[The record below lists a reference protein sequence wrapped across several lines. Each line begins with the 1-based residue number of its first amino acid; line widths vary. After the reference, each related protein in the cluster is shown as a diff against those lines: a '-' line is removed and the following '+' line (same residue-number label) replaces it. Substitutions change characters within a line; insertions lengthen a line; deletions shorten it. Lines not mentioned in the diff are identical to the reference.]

1 MTLAV
6 GKWETLERRHGTFG
20 GYDVRGDWVSDTQLK
35 RGWLIHLDGLDSGS
49 FAVCNGEIRRAGG
62 ECFAGPSGEM
72 SVAISPEIADLGA
85 SAKKAIFDAITRWET
100 EEREWPLHL

>member
-1 MTLAV
+1 MGGPFLHPDHAVHLRTGGQMTLAV

-49 FAVCNGEIRRAGG
+49 FAVCNA
-62 ECFAGPSGEM
+62 
-72 SVAISPEIADLGA
+72 VKA
-85 SAKKAIFDAITRWET
+85 SAGLFKW
-100 EEREWPLHL
+100 